1 MVRVTI
7 LMMLAVLGS
16 GCTLI
21 KKTIELPFE
30 GIQLISGSKKA
41 KTEIDPVALQE
52 DLLRYTNNFIS
63 AFVTSTTKLERDG
76 HPIPRKELLS
86 IWIVFTHEI
95 TSAATGSNSM
105 RSLVDIIV
113 LTAGVRLRIEDYWL
127 PKVYG
132 ESARPVLEI
141 FQEREKQIWQLAEKL
156 MTVSQRQELLSA
168 IEKWHEETMRQSIPP
183 SSFASIDLLYWIIE
197 SDRKKSETFTSN
209 VLSLLN
215 IDPLAGL
222 DPATRELAQTRL
234 LAERLMFIV
243 ERMPQ
248 IIQWQA
254 ELLTLQAAELPQIEE
269 VVSNTTRFA
278 DAADRLGKLAEEMPG
293 LISSERKEILQGI
306 ALERAALL
314 QAVQDQQPG
323 LTNLSREIGR
333 AFGEGARMTDS
344 TDKVLK
350 TFDTV
355 MSRFDEES
363 SELGAK
369 ANEEPFRIK
378 NYEDMAAE
386 IGRMSERL
394 TTLLIT
400 LQTSLDSD
408 AMDRISSI
416 ADIVTDK
423 AQIRGKEVVDYTF
436 YRGLQFLAAA
446 FILALAYRALS
457 ARLIRSN

>member
-7 LMMLAVLGS
+7 LMMMAILGS

-21 KKTIELPFE
+21 NKSIEAPLE

-41 KTEIDPVALQE
+41 KTKIDPVALQA

-63 AFVTSTTKLERDG
+63 AFVNSTTKLERDG
-76 HPIPRKELLS
+76 HTIPRKELLS
-86 IWIVFTHEI
+86 IWIVFSHNI

-105 RSLVDIIV
+105 GSLVDIIV
-113 LTAGVRLRIEDYWL
+113 LTTGVRLRIEDYWL
-127 PKVYG
+127 PKIYG

-141 FQEREKQIWQLAEKL
+141 FQEKEKQIWRIAEKL
-156 MTVSQRQELLSA
+156 MTVSQRQELLSV
-168 IEKWHEETMRQSIPP
+168 IKKWHEETKRQLIYP
-183 SSFASIDLLYWIIE
+183 SPLTTIDLLYSIE
-197 SDRKKSETFTSN
+197 EYHRKKSETLTSN
-209 VLSLLN
+209 ILSFLS

-234 LAERLMFIV
+234 LAERFMFIV

-254 ELLTLQAAELPQIEE
+254 ELLTLQSAELPEIEQ

-278 DAADRLGKLAEEMPG
+278 DAADRLGKLAEATPG
-293 LISSERKEILQGI
+293 LISSERKEILQGL
-306 ALERAALL
+306 AVERTALL
-314 QAVQDQQPG
+314 QAVRDQQPA
-323 LTNLSREIGR
+323 LTNLSREIGL
-333 AFGEGARMTDS
+333 AFGEGARMADS
-344 TDKVLK
+344 TDDVLK

-355 MSRFDEES
+355 MNRFDEES
-363 SELGAK
+363 SERGAK

-400 LQTSLDSD
+400 LQTTLESD
-408 AMDRISSI
+408 AMYRISSI
-416 ADIVTDK
+416 ADTVTDK
-423 AQIRGKEVVDYTF
+423 AQVRGKEVVDYTF
-436 YRGLQFLAAA
+436 YRGLQLLAAA

-457 ARLIRSN
+457 ARLSRSN

>member
-7 LMMLAVLGS
+7 LMMLALLCS

-21 KKTIELPFE
+21 KKTIEAPLE
-30 GIQLISGSKKA
+30 GIQFISGSKKA

-63 AFVTSTTKLERDG
+63 AFVTSTTKLKRGG

-86 IWIVFTHEI
+86 IWIVFAHDI

-105 RSLVDIIV
+105 GSLVDIIV
-113 LTAGVRLRIEDYWL
+113 LTSGVRMRIEDHWL

-132 ESARPVLEI
+132 ESARLILEI
-141 FQEREKQIWQLAEKL
+141 FQEREKQIWRLAEKR
-156 MTVSQRQELLSA
+156 MTASQRQELLSV
-168 IEKWHEETMRQSIPP
+168 IERWHEETKRQSIPP
-183 SSFASIDLLYWIIE
+183 SAFASIDLLYWIIG
-197 SDRKKSETFTSN
+197 SDRKKNETLTSN
-209 VLSLLN
+209 VLSLLS

-254 ELLTLQAAELPQIEE
+254 ELLTLQAAELPQIEQ

-278 DAADRLGKLAEEMPG
+278 DAADRLGILAEATPG
-293 LISSERKEILQGI
+293 LISSERKEILQGL
-306 ALERAALL
+306 AVERAALL
-314 QAVQDQQPG
+314 QAVRDQQPG
-323 LTNLSREIGR
+323 LTNLSREIGL
-333 AFGEGARMTDS
+333 AFGEGARMADS
-344 TDKVLK
+344 TDNVLK

-363 SELGAK
+363 SESSAK
-369 ANEEPFRIK
+369 ANDEPFRIK
-378 NYEDMAAE
+378 DYENMAAE
-386 IGRMSERL
+386 FGRMSERL
-394 TTLLIT
+394 TTLLIS

-408 AMDRISSI
+408 AVDRISSI
-416 ADIVTDK
+416 ADTLTAK
-423 AQIRGKEVVDYTF
+423 AQVRGKEVVDYTF
-436 YRGLQFLAAA
+436 YRALQFLAAA